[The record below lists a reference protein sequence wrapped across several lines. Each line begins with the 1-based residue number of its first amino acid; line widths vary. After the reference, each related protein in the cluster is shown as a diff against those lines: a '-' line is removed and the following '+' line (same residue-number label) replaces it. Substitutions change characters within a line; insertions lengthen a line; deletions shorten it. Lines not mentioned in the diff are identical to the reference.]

1 MEMVGS
7 SSTGNTRLA
16 FLNHAGSIARSMTKL
31 PPALV
36 TLREA
41 FLSGS
46 ATVPATIAPSV
57 ALGTARVK
65 TGSSCGGGENRHH
78 PPAAPPPVHA
88 AAAGGR
94 RGDNAPAGPPP
105 GARAHHPP
113 SPPAPPP
120 PAACAPPA

>member
-65 TGSSCGGGENRHH
+65 TGSSCGGGEKFHE
-78 PPAAPPPVHA
+78 PPEAPPPLGAVP
-88 AAAGGR
+88 AGGGGG
-94 RGDNAPAGPPP
+94 GDQVGC
-105 GARAHHPP
+105 RATVVSGHPP
-113 SPPAPPP
+113 LVDLLRPAIMMVVT
-120 PAACAPPA
+120 